1 MDTEKDVLDVYIKNL
16 ENQIGNKRYFLN
28 QTRSAIEEIRSRSV
42 DSAGKAVDPE
52 IFTELLKKPMF
63 LPERAD
69 PIGFSLMSNFL
80 SSRAQSSSDWLS
92 VMNDQSIDTK
102 TIVSLQENINSDLEE
117 LLRKL
122 QHQLADLDNKKQDLA
137 HIKTPKDRNKE
148 LWTSLNDFVEK
159 FLVPNLDNSEESIDN
174 LTREITLLLKRLIEH
189 DITLTLND
197 FSSKTMPL
205 YRLLLRGN
213 VVIVTKSSTDSGVKY
228 IKLVDFNETS
238 LT

>member
-137 HIKTPKDRNKE
+137 HIKNT
-148 LWTSLNDFVEK
+148 
-159 FLVPNLDNSEESIDN
+159 
-174 LTREITLLLKRLIEH
+174 KRQ
-189 DITLTLND
+189 
-197 FSSKTMPL
+197 K
-205 YRLLLRGN
+205 
-213 VVIVTKSSTDSGVKY
+213 
-228 IKLVDFNETS
+228 
-238 LT
+238 